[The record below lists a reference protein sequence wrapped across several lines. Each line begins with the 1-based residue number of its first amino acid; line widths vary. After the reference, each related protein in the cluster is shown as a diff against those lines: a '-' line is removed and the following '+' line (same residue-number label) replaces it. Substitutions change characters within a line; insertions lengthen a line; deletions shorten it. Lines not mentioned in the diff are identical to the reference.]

1 MKWSGSDEVEQEQ
14 PEVKK
19 TALNQETEETV
30 DSESNTGSQ
39 ATGPIQTHWVP
50 SCQLLLCLQG

>member
-39 ATGPIQTHWVP
+39 ARSESRTNN
-50 SCQLLLCLQG
+50 